1 MDVLD
6 ALLIVLLLQSAC
18 ADTGVLAASQ
28 GVPSYSVPSAASLAG
43 CPKSD
48 GDKTFDYPFGIGAGC
63 FRSPGFELICN
74 QTTKGLYLS
83 DGDTA
88 ILNDITPRRLHTTV
102 AWSSLQQPLRQTVKL
117 SVTGGQTPYDSLA
130 REQRTRTRET

>member
-1 MDVLD
+1 MDVFD

-18 ADTGVLAASQ
+18 AGAQAVHADTGVLAASQ

-88 ILNDITPRRLHTTV
+88 ILNDIVIP
-102 AWSSLQQPLRQTVKL
+102 
-117 SVTGGQTPYDSLA
+117 SVIPPGIYM
-130 REQRTRTRET
+130 